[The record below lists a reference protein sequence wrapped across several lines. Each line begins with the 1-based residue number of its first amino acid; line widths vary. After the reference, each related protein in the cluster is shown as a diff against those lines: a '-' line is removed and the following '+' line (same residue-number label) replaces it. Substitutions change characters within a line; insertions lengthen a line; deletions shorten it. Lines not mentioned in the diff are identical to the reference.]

1 MKTKKILIVV
11 LALLLSMGLASC
23 DFSKSSDSNDDRAE
37 DADDKDDDDED
48 DDEDEDEDEDD
59 KDEDDKDETT
69 EATTEEATEATT
81 EEATEATTE
90 EVEDSTSVEE
100 STETESE
107 ELSNVEGLSEI
118 YADLDN
124 RSFSVNGKVYTVGV
138 STLQDMID
146 DGVVFDEGDIANAS
160 NNLNPNYQSQ
170 GFNINLDDYYFVK
183 LYTSNFTEENQ
194 TAASCPI
201 TQVYLPVNL
210 DKNNE
215 ILVFAFPLTIT
226 EEELR
231 ENSGE
236 PTEYSEYISDDG
248 NYIKHTLEYTRESD
262 VYFGDSG
269 YTFEFTNGV
278 LDYFY
283 ISFK

>member
-48 DDEDEDEDEDD
+48 EDDKDDDDEDEDEDEDD
-59 KDEDDKDETT
+59 KDET
-69 EATTEEATEATT
+69 TEATT

-160 NNLNPNYQSQ
+160 NNLSPNYQSQ
-170 GFNINLDDYYFVK
+170 GFAINLDDYYSVQI
-183 LYTSNFTEENQ
+183 YTSNFTEENQ
-194 TAASCPI
+194 TVASCPI

-248 NYIKHTLEYTRESD
+248 NYINHTLEYTRESD

-269 YTFEFTNGV
+269 YKFDFTNGV
-278 LDYFY
+278 LKYLD

>member
-37 DADDKDDDDED
+37 DADDKDDD
-48 DDEDEDEDEDD
+48 EDEDEDD
-59 KDEDDKDETT
+59 KDET
-69 EATTEEATEATT
+69 TEATT

-160 NNLNPNYQSQ
+160 NNLSPNYQSQ
-170 GFNINLDDYYFVK
+170 GFAINLDDYYSVQI
-183 LYTSNFTEENQ
+183 YTSNFTEENQ
-194 TAASCPI
+194 TVASCPI

-248 NYIKHTLEYTRESD
+248 NYINHTLEYTRESD

-269 YTFEFTNGV
+269 YKFDFTNGV
-278 LDYFY
+278 LKYLD